1 MSPEPQTPSRPRQ
14 SGIEWRSQSGPSR
27 GSESVARGN
36 PSSTASDRVL
46 RSARQATPA
55 SSQAG
60 RSLPRPQTPDDEDGL
75 AARVINLL
83 EGYDIQLSSREKRKL
98 QVLIDDYMDDME
110 AELSLYKEQLEAREE
125 ADEDGYVVD

>member
-1 MSPEPQTPSRPRQ
+1 
-14 SGIEWRSQSGPSR
+14 
-27 GSESVARGN
+27 
-36 PSSTASDRVL
+36 
-46 RSARQATPA
+46 
-55 SSQAG
+55 
-60 RSLPRPQTPDDEDGL
+60 
-75 AARVINLL
+75 VINLL